1 MNTDASS
8 ILVQPAAQ
16 RGFSRCIIASDSDL
30 ISDNLP
36 GNHSFIHNGEIF
48 GNIKP
53 GRGLRQVPNTGRL
66 EREVVCQK
74 LGIREVQDPGH
85 YLGMPMCI
93 GRQKG
98 QTFQFVKDKI
108 KQKLQGWRSKG
119 ICKPGKVTLL
129 KTAAQSVPN
138 FWMNLFLIP
147 ESVCDDI
154 ERLMNSYWWE
164 NGAGSTPGIRWRSWK
179 RLCAVKEGGGLGM
192 KELYKF
198 NIAMLAKQGWRLVNN
213 VNPLVSSLMKA
224 RYYPKEDFL
233 NAAMGSNPSFMWRS
247 ILTAQDLLK
256 HGCRRRIGNG
266 DRTRIWKV
274 PWLPDVDNGYL
285 STDMPLEL
293 QNATVSGL
301 MEIDHRRWDE
311 EVISDLCNDR
321 DKELILS
328 IPLSMGTREDGWYWL
343 LDPKGNFTVRSGYR
357 FLQGEQPKPYAKFW
371 RKMWSLRLPGKVL
384 NLVWRACC
392 GCLPTAM
399 ALTNKR
405 VEINKICPWCH
416 QAEETDIHVFFE
428 CNFAR
433 SMWLCFGLRDAMQ
446 VSRGEGI
453 MNILQRIFDTL
464 SQEKCTLIGIVC
476 WSLWYRR
483 NKWVWDKVN
492 KSVHGMMKEAMAM
505 LQDWRDAQ
513 DVTQQRGLNQS
524 GTVINKWQKPPLDGL
539 KLIWTQLREAEA
551 MALKEAMQWALV
563 NGWKTCIF
571 ESDAKMVVD
580 AVHSVAGNS
589 PFYFIVRD
597 CVNLFRHFDEVQ
609 VCHIRRSANGVA
621 HVLAQAARSMSDL
634 VQEWHV
640 VLPEFISHVIVAD
653 MDLGKLEVIIVKA
666 MASGKDSADKKYA
679 FGKGWDTGKMLQL
692 CIYDRMKK
700 KGLHNAAETFAKEVN
715 LAMVEYVNPKERF

>member
-1 MNTDASS
+1 MS
-8 ILVQPAAQ
+8 
-16 RGFSRCIIASDSDL
+16 
-30 ISDNLP
+30 
-36 GNHSFIHNGEIF
+36 
-48 GNIKP
+48 
-53 GRGLRQVPNTGRL
+53 
-66 EREVVCQK
+66 
-74 LGIREVQDPGH
+74 
-85 YLGMPMCI
+85 
-93 GRQKG
+93 
-98 QTFQFVKDKI
+98 
-108 KQKLQGWRSKG
+108 
-119 ICKPGKVTLL
+119 
-129 KTAAQSVPN
+129 
-138 FWMNLFLIP
+138 LFLIP
-147 ESVCDDI
+147 ASVCDDI

-164 NGAGSTPGIRWRSWK
+164 NGVGSIRGIRWISWK
-179 RLCAVKEGGGLGM
+179 RLCVVKEGGGLGT

-198 NIAMLAKQGWRLVNN
+198 NIAILTKQGWRLVNN

-233 NAAMGSNPSFMWRS
+233 NAVMGSTPSFMWRS

-256 HGCRRRIGNG
+256 HGCLRRIGTG

-293 QNATVSGL
+293 QNATMSGL
-301 MEIDHRRWDE
+301 MEIDHKRWDE
-311 EVISDLCNDR
+311 EVISNLCNER

-384 NLVWRACC
+384 TLLWRACC

-416 QAEETDIHVFFE
+416 QAEETDIHIFFE

-433 SMWLCFGLRDAMQ
+433 SMWLCFGLRDDMQ
-446 VSRGEGI
+446 MSRGEGI
-453 MNILQRIFDTL
+453 LNILQQIFDNITG
-464 SQEKCTLIGIVC
+464 EMYVD
-476 WSLWYRR
+476 
-483 NKWVWDKVN
+483 WD
-492 KSVHGMMKEAMAM
+492 SVLE
-505 LQDWRDAQ
+505 L
-513 DVTQQRGLNQS
+513 V
-524 GTVINKWQKPPLDGL
+524 
-539 KLIWTQLREAEA
+539 EAEA
-551 MALKEAMQWALV
+551 MTLKEAMQWALF
-563 NGWKTCIF
+563 NGWKTCKF

-609 VCHIRRSANGVA
+609 VCHIRRSVNGVA
-621 HVLAQAARSMSDL
+621 HVLTLAARSMSDL

-640 VLPEFISHVIVAD
+640 VVPEFISHVIVAD
-653 MDLGKLEVIIVKA
+653 MG
-666 MASGKDSADKKYA
+666 
-679 FGKGWDTGKMLQL
+679 
-692 CIYDRMKK
+692 
-700 KGLHNAAETFAKEVN
+700 
-715 LAMVEYVNPKERF
+715 